1 MAGGI
6 ESDEEADVHP
16 GVIPQESSF
25 PARIFRGEPAP
36 DTDAG
41 WQVFH
46 DMQNDAEDTPNVRL
60 AGTQEAV
67 QRVLDRTGLSRLF
80 TIDAT
85 AETAVATLQ
94 GA

>member
-1 MAGGI
+1 MTLGFFAYQVVYWNVFR
-6 ESDEEADVHP
+6 DRAVRPVNNHWYADL
-16 GVIPQESSF
+16 G
-25 PARIFRGEPAP
+25 AR
-36 DTDAG
+36 
-41 WQVFH
+41 WY
-46 DMQNDAEDTPNVRL
+46 DAEDTPNVRL

-80 TIDAT
+80 TTDAT

>member
-1 MAGGI
+1 
-6 ESDEEADVHP
+6 
-16 GVIPQESSF
+16 
-25 PARIFRGEPAP
+25 
-36 DTDAG
+36 
-41 WQVFH
+41 
-46 DMQNDAEDTPNVRL
+46 MQNDAEDTPNVRL